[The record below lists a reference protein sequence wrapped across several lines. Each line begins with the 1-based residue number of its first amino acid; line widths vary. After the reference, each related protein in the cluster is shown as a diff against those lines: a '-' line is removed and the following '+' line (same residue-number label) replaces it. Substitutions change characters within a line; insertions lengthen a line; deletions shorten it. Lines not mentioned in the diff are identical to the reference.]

1 MEFFKKHTN
10 IAFMGARR
18 YTAVASVVMICAS
31 LFFIYTKGLNF
42 ALDFTGGS
50 LLELRLTEAV
60 DLEAVRGV
68 LKSKGFEDAKVMQ
81 YGTPKDI
88 LIRIANRQN
97 DSEQVLGKRV
107 LEAVNS
113 EIPADLRRIEFVG
126 SEVGEQLAEQGGLA
140 VLAAILASMIY
151 IAMRFEYRFA
161 ISAALA
167 LLHDPILILGIFSA
181 FQIEFDLA
189 TLASLLAVIGYSLND
204 TIVVYDRVRENFRKI
219 RKSTAREIIDLSINQ
234 TLSRTIM
241 TSVMTSLVVV
251 ALLFFGGESLSG
263 FSLAFLIGIVVGT
276 YSSIYVAGAVAL
288 ALGLDKKDMIPASK
302 KPIDDLP

>member
-1 MEFFKKHTN
+1 
-10 IAFMGARR
+10 MGARR
-18 YTAVASVVMICAS
+18 YTAVASIVMICTS

-60 DLEAVRGV
+60 DLEEVRDV
-68 LKSKGFEDAKVMQ
+68 LKSKGFADAKVMQ

-97 DSEQVLGKRV
+97 ESEQVLGKRV

-140 VLAAILASMIY
+140 VLVAILASMIY

-167 LLHDPILILGIFSA
+167 LLHDPILILGVFSA

-241 TSVMTSLVVV
+241 TSVMTALVVV